1 MGNQFCADPL
11 QVAVELLESGSFGPG
26 GSFVC
31 VPVFLVNGLFQGQFT
46 TGPVDD
52 DPDVNGVGGFGGRSE
67 YEMQAACI
75 GALFTVR

>member
-1 MGNQFCADPL
+1 MGNQFCPDFIQIAI
-11 QVAVELLESGSFGPG
+11 ELLQGRGLGPG
-26 GSFVC
+26 RPFVG
-31 VPVFLVNGLFQGQFT
+31 VPVFLVNGLFQGQFA

-52 DPDVNGVGGFGGRSE
+52 DSDINGVGGFGGRSE